1 MAKRKY
7 PPIKTVAY
15 VHVGDQLVDTRDL
28 NPEQKK
34 KLGDWILMTW
44 MQNLYRGEAVFWP
57 ADQPAPEGL
66 VGEQL

>member
-1 MAKRKY
+1 MAKLKY

-34 KLGDWILMTW
+34 KLGDWIIMT
-44 MQNLYRGEAVFWP
+44 
-57 ADQPAPEGL
+57 
-66 VGEQL
+66 